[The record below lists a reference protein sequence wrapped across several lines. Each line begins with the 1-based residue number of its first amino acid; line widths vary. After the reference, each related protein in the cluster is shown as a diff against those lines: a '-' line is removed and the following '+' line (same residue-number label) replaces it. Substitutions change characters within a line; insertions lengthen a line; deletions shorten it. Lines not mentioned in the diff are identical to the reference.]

1 MMRTAQLRWLKI
13 GRTIRATMIISDFWQ
28 AILYD
33 PWDGPGTNQ
42 YIFYLRFEPVPGR
55 TLLETKIMAE
65 EWAKKLIHLDRSEL
79 VELVNRLKAFAK
91 PVDEREVIK
100 TGRAFHLG
108 DGTIAWIEMVPQGS
122 RLNNEILMRTYISM
136 LGGAFAAQVS

>member
-1 MMRTAQLRWLKI
+1 MA
-13 GRTIRATMIISDFWQ
+13 DFWQ

-33 PWDGPGTNQ
+33 PWDGPSANQ

-65 EWAKKLIHLDRSEL
+65 EWAQKLIHLDRSEL
-79 VELVNRLKAFAK
+79 VELVNRLKPFAK
-91 PVDEREVIK
+91 PVDEGEVIK

-108 DGTIAWIEMVPQGS
+108 DGTIAWIEMVPPGS

-136 LGGAFAAQVS
+136 LGGAFAAQFS